1 MKKSLLI
8 CIAYHHVPER
18 LKWLM
23 QVVDNFLYDY
33 NVPFTII
40 IDTNT
45 LDIAPIWEA
54 IGTHK
59 NIMIESHPDLEH
71 PFHLTRMHRKHF
83 AEHIDHFDVLF
94 YVEDD
99 EVLPFENYISA
110 LEKYELMWPLGATPT
125 FIRIEESDGK
135 QYISD
140 VPRHQNIHALGIT
153 EINGRYFTSLPFPLF
168 YNGFW
173 LMPQKYLR
181 DNMIPE
187 FTKMSDAREWAAMYP
202 TWELNKKS
210 LLEVYEE
217 DGKWYIHPNNYSY
230 HLPNNYIGSSMGNA
244 SIEVKNVF
252 I

>member
-1 MKKSLLI
+1 MKKDILI
-8 CIAYHHVPER
+8 CIAYHHIPER
-18 LKWLM
+18 LKWLKM
-23 QVVDNFLYDY
+23 VVNNILNNYH
-33 NVPFTII
+33 VSLKII

-45 LDIAPIWEA
+45 SEVDDIWEY
-54 IGTHK
+54 IGVHGD
-59 NIMIESHPDLEH
+59 IWIESHPDLEH

-83 AEHIDHFDVLF
+83 EINIDKYDVFF
-94 YVEDD
+94 YCEDD
-99 EVLPFENYISA
+99 EVLSFENYLAA
-110 LEKYELMWPLGATPT
+110 LEKYELMWPQGAVPT

-153 EINGRYFTSLPFPLF
+153 EINGRYFTSLPFPFF

-173 LMPQKYLR
+173 VMPQKYLR
-181 DNMIPE
+181 ENMIPG

-217 DGKWYIHPNNYSY
+217 DGKWFIHPNNYSY

-252 I
+252 L